1 MNFKI
6 ILTLYLLFLYQS
18 HCDGQYKVN
27 ITVHDFSP
35 IPRES
40 IYISGSFNN
49 WDTLPNPQRKF
60 TKVKSTIHSI
70 TLNLN
75 AGRHEF
81 KLNGGNWSSVE
92 KTGVGSEFENRSFTI
107 QSDTSLSINV
117 YQWRD
122 LMIPGNRMALQQA
135 KEDSTRLKAM
145 TVLAIAFS
153 GDPIFYNTDSSLYYA
168 QSAMQVINR
177 MNATGKGK
185 SWNDY
190 NWWINTLRYNYA
202 TLLRSRGNYLKAL
215 EVRLDILRFQESLN
229 DTMEMISALHQIAN
243 EYLQVKDYDNTLG
256 SSYRALKLL
265 HEVRILNSD
274 FHTFLTL
281 QTNLQLAT
289 VYFYKQDYG
298 KSLTY
303 AKSASE
309 TAQPTYYYHVLS
321 SIDQLIGDIFFKMH
335 LPDSAKLYY
344 WEAISYSTSSHNLQ
358 ALSLTL
364 KGLAN
369 ISREKNQIDSALYFA
384 RLSLNIVQNNKSH
397 FQASGEFADSYI
409 AEISPLIA
417 DLYRRQNQLDSAYH
431 YLMLS
436 VTLKDSLFNNQKIRD
451 IQNMAFNEATRIQKE
466 AQLKE
471 EEQQRATTRLK
482 TYAFLIGILILSL
495 LAILQYR
502 NSRQKS
508 TINNQLRNQKKD
520 LENTLH
526 TLQLTQKQLIQ
537 SEKMASLGELTAG
550 IAHEIQ
556 NPLNFVNNFSEVN
569 TELIDEMNHEIDKGN
584 LPEVKSI
591 AKDIQENQN
600 KITEH
605 GKRADV
611 IVKGML
617 QHSRSSSGVKEPT
630 DINALADEYLR
641 LAYHGLRAKDKSFN
655 ATMKM
660 DYDPSIGLV
669 NVIPQDIGRVILNLI
684 TNAFYAVSEKQK
696 ALQTPYPLEGGPDYE
711 PIVTVITKHQ
721 VPLSGGRGSQELGGQ
736 GVMIS
741 VSDNGPGIP
750 AHIVD
755 KIFQPFFTTKPT
767 GQGTG
772 LGLSLSYDIVKAHGG
787 ELKVETKEG
796 EGSVFTILLPVN

>member
-1 MNFKI
+1 
-6 ILTLYLLFLYQS
+6 
-18 HCDGQYKVN
+18 
-27 ITVHDFSP
+27 
-35 IPRES
+35 
-40 IYISGSFNN
+40 
-49 WDTLPNPQRKF
+49 
-60 TKVKSTIHSI
+60 
-70 TLNLN
+70 
-75 AGRHEF
+75 
-81 KLNGGNWSSVE
+81 
-92 KTGVGSEFENRSFTI
+92 
-107 QSDTSLSINV
+107 
-117 YQWRD
+117 
-122 LMIPGNRMALQQA
+122 
-135 KEDSTRLKAM
+135 
-145 TVLAIAFS
+145 
-153 GDPIFYNTDSSLYYA
+153 
-168 QSAMQVINR
+168 
-177 MNATGKGK
+177 
-185 SWNDY
+185 
-190 NWWINTLRYNYA
+190 
-202 TLLRSRGNYLKAL
+202 
-215 EVRLDILRFQESLN
+215 
-229 DTMEMISALHQIAN
+229 
-243 EYLQVKDYDNTLG
+243 
-256 SSYRALKLL
+256 
-265 HEVRILNSD
+265 
-274 FHTFLTL
+274 
-281 QTNLQLAT
+281 
-289 VYFYKQDYG
+289 
-298 KSLTY
+298 
-303 AKSASE
+303 
-309 TAQPTYYYHVLS
+309 
-321 SIDQLIGDIFFKMH
+321 MH

-358 ALSLTL
+358 SLSLTL

-397 FQASGEFADSYI
+397 FQASGEFAESYI

-611 IVKGML
+611 I
-617 QHSRSSSGVKEPT
+617 
-630 DINALADEYLR
+630 
-641 LAYHGLRAKDKSFN
+641 
-655 ATMKM
+655 
-660 DYDPSIGLV
+660 
-669 NVIPQDIGRVILNLI
+669 
-684 TNAFYAVSEKQK
+684 
-696 ALQTPYPLEGGPDYE
+696 
-711 PIVTVITKHQ
+711 IVTV
-721 VPLSGGRGSQELGGQ
+721 G
-736 GVMIS
+736 
-741 VSDNGPGIP
+741 
-750 AHIVD
+750 
-755 KIFQPFFTTKPT
+755 
-767 GQGTG
+767 
-772 LGLSLSYDIVKAHGG
+772 
-787 ELKVETKEG
+787 
-796 EGSVFTILLPVN
+796 